1 MSTSAYAIIG
11 WGVNF
16 VGETEYGEEVHESVA
31 KYRLSGGEVDE
42 DERVYP
48 WEAFDKTPYEDI
60 VELVDYGYSG
70 GYDEDRMAI
79 LLTRS
84 KFEAMPTQP
93 EVIKDPLMLVAPLAE
108 ELTQLNAALDHMG
121 YTGPR
126 DVQLLLLA
134 KY

>member
-1 MSTSAYAIIG
+1 MSTSAYAILG

-16 VGETEYGEEVHESVA
+16 VGETEYGEDVHESIA

-42 DERVYP
+42 EERIYP
-48 WEAFDKTPYEDI
+48 WDAFDKTEYDGLF
-60 VELVDYGYSG
+60 ELVDYGYTG

-79 LLTRS
+79 MFTRS
-84 KFEAMPTQP
+84 KFEAMPTMP
-93 EVIKDPLMLVAPLAE
+93 EVISDPIQLVPPLDE
-108 ELTQLNAALDHMG
+108 ELAQLNGALDHMG

-126 DVQLLLLA
+126 KVELLLLA